1 MAKLFTN
8 YSLKNHNTFGLD
20 VRCEY
25 FFKFSEVSEIQQFLI
40 SEPKLIALPTLILGG
55 GSNILFTKDFAGLVI
70 YPQNKKITKLK
81 EDNENVWINAE
92 SGVSWDDFV
101 KYCVEGNYGG
111 VENLS
116 YIPGNIGASPV
127 QNIGA
132 YGVEVKDVIDSVEAL
147 EILTSKK
154 HTFSNSDCRFDY
166 RDSIFKNE
174 LKNKFIIVNVTF
186 KLTKNHILTT
196 HYGNIDE
203 ELKNYPHINIQTI
216 REAIIN
222 IRKRKLPEPTE
233 IGNAGSFFKNPIISA
248 KKAEKL
254 KEKFPNIVL
263 YKTSEIEFKVAAG
276 WLIEQCGWKG
286 KEING
291 AGVHQNQALV
301 IVRVGDA
308 TGKDIV
314 NLSKKIQKSVKEKF
328 DVEIQAEVIFL

>member
-20 VRCEY
+20 VRCDY
-25 FFKFSEVSEIQQFLI
+25 FFKFSEISEIQQFLI
-40 SEPKLIALPTLILGG
+40 SEPKLITLPTLVLGG

-81 EDNENVWINAE
+81 EDEQNVWINAE

-101 KYCVEGNYGG
+101 QYCVEKNYGG

-116 YIPGNIGASPV
+116 YIPGNVGASPV

-147 EILTSKK
+147 EILSAKK
-154 HTFSNSDCRFDY
+154 HIFSNSDCKFDY
-166 RDSIFKNE
+166 RDSVFKNE

-186 KLTKNHILTT
+186 KLTKTHTLTT
-196 HYGNIDE
+196 HYGNIED
-203 ELKNYPHINIQTI
+203 ELKNYSHINIQTI
-216 REAIIN
+216 REAVIA
-222 IRKRKLPEPTE
+222 IRKRKLPEPSE
-233 IGNAGSFFKNPIISA
+233 IGNVGSFFKNPIISA

-263 YKTSEIEFKVAAG
+263 YKTSETEFKVAAG

-286 KEING
+286 KQING
-291 AGVHQNQALV
+291 VGVHQHQALV
-301 IVRVGDA
+301 LVKVGNA

-328 DVEIQAEVIFL
+328 DVEIHTEVNIL